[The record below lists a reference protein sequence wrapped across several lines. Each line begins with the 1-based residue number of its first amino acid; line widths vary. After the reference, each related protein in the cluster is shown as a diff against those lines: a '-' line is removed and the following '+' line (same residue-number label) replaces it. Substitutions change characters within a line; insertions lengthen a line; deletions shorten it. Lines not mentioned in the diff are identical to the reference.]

1 MSFEFISG
9 HAGDL
14 ERRRPAPVSFADWAQ
29 PRSTRVTRRD
39 WQRLLENWDRLQ
51 PSADRF
57 ATVFF
62 DTLFAWEPQARQLF
76 GGANLETQFLRFA
89 HLLTSLVSACD
100 NREELDGRIEAIIRC
115 FAGGDSPRR
124 REDALRIAIAA
135 MLNEV
140 YATGLTREMRTS
152 WQSAYFSVITTIRS
166 ATSYEAADNGATF
179 ISAALEAELRV
190 ERYRGSGAQY
200 PLEYGSDAAAA

>member
-14 ERRRPAPVSFADWAQ
+14 ERRRPAPVSFADWAR
-29 PRSTRVTRRD
+29 PMSTRVTRRD
-39 WQRLLENWDRLQ
+39 WQRLLEHWDRLQ

-76 GGANLETQFLRFA
+76 GGADLETQFLRFA

-100 NREELDGRIEAIIRC
+100 NPDELEGRIDAIIRGL
-115 FAGGDSPRR
+115 AGGDSPRR
-124 REDALRIAIAA
+124 RDDAVRTAIAA

-140 YATGLTREMRTS
+140 YATGMTREMRAS
-152 WQSAYFSVITTIRS
+152 WRSAYFGVITTIRS
-166 ATSYEAADNGATF
+166 TASYEPGDKGATF
-179 ISAALEAELRV
+179 MALALEAELRV
-190 ERYRGSGAQY
+190 ERYRSSVAQHS
-200 PLEYGSDAAAA
+200 LEYGSDAAAA

>member
-14 ERRRPAPVSFADWAQ
+14 ERRRPAPVSFADWAR

-39 WQRLLENWDRLQ
+39 WQRLLENWDQLQ
-51 PSADRF
+51 PFADRF

-89 HLLTSLVSACD
+89 HLLTSLVSAYD
-100 NREELDGRIEAIIRC
+100 NREELDGRVEAIIRC

-135 MLNEV
+135 MLNEA
-140 YATGLTREMRTS
+140 YAIGMTREMRAS
-152 WQSAYFSVITTIRS
+152 WQAAYIGVITTIRS
-166 ATSYEAADNGATF
+166 ATSHEAADNGVTF
-179 ISAALEAELRV
+179 TALEAELRV
-190 ERYRGSGAQY
+190 ERYRASAAQY